1 MRVHKLRI
9 VEAPIPDPD
18 PIGNLE
24 GTLIPITLQLDFD
37 KAGDSKLIRSEL
49 LMSSHMSWVLSGE
62 DKQFRWAVMVDSKDL

>member
-24 GTLIPITLQLDFD
+24 GTLIPITLRVDFD
-37 KAGDSKLIRSEL
+37 KAGDSKLISSEL
-49 LMSSHMSWVLSGE
+49 LMSSHMS
-62 DKQFRWAVMVDSKDL
+62 